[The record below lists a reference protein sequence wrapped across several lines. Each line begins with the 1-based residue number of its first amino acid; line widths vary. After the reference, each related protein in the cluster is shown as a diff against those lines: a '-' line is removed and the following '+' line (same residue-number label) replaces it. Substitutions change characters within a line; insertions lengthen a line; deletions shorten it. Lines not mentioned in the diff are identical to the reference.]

1 MALPRGKTRSGG
13 AYVLMIGGTILAFY
27 FVQWI
32 GSSLRAP
39 PRVGPG
45 RFGEAETGGQID
57 VLLHVL
63 LALAVIIV
71 SARLLGVLFRFLH
84 QPAVIG
90 EVLAGILLGPSLL
103 GRVAPGLSGLLL
115 PPSVAPF
122 LSIIAQVG
130 IILYMFLVGTELDP
144 ATLSR
149 RAHASIMVSHAS
161 IVVPFLLG
169 AVLALHLYPRVS
181 SSDIPF
187 FMFALFMGVS
197 MAVTAF
203 PVLARI
209 LTDRSMQK
217 TSLGVMALTCAAVDD
232 VTAWCLLALLVSIVQ
247 SRVGGA
253 LLTAGMTVCFIATMI
268 FLVRPLIARLVRRQ
282 EQRGLTRGAMAV
294 ICVGMLLSALVSE
307 GIGIHAVFGAFLLG
321 ALVPHDAS
329 VARQLREKLEDL
341 VLVLFL
347 PAYFAFTGMRTQV
360 GLVSGFDEWLLCA
373 LIILVASLGKFGGT
387 LLAARLTGSEWR
399 EALSLGVLMNTR
411 GLMELVVLNIGL
423 DLKVVSPTLFAMLV
437 IMAVVTTLATAPLL
451 HLLAVRHR
459 PATDENL
466 GKDMLAARPEPPL
479 HSPEGSAPRP

>member
-1 MALPRGKTRSGG
+1 
-13 AYVLMIGGTILAFY
+13 MIGGTLLGFY
-27 FVQWI
+27 LVQWI

-39 PRVGPG
+39 PRVGPA
-45 RFGEAETGGQID
+45 RFGEGETGVQID

-63 LALAVIIV
+63 VALVVIIA

-103 GRVAPGLSGLLL
+103 GRVAPGLSGFLL

-122 LSIIAQVG
+122 LSVIAQVG
-130 IILYMFLVGTELDP
+130 IILFMFLVGTELDP
-144 ATLSR
+144 ATLGR
-149 RAHASIMVSHAS
+149 RTHASIMISHAS

-209 LTDRSMQK
+209 LTDRSIQK
-217 TSLGVMALTCAAVDD
+217 TSLGVVALTCAAVDD

-268 FLVRPLIARLVRRQ
+268 FLVRPLIVRLVRRQ

-360 GLVSGFDEWLLCA
+360 GLVSGLDEWLLCA

-387 LLAARLTGSEWR
+387 LLAARLTGSGWR

-437 IMAVVTTLATAPLL
+437 IMAIVTTLATSPLL
-451 HLLAVRHR
+451 HLLTARDR
-459 PATDENL
+459 PATDETL
-466 GKDMLAARPEPPL
+466 GKDLLAATLKPPF
-479 HSPEGSAPRP
+479 HSPEGSPRLP